1 MVVHKAIFSG
11 VRAVSSRLP
20 KRLPVGTKYVV
31 ESAGSRVR
39 RYIELPNGKRFSLPT
54 RKAFVC
60 KYIDSVSIVPGQV
73 SEDVEV

>member
-1 MVVHKAIFSG
+1 MSFTT
-11 VRAVSSRLP
+11 RLP
-20 KRLPVGTKYVV
+20 KRLPVGTKYIV

-39 RYIELPNGKRFSLPT
+39 RFLELPNGKRISLPM

-60 KYIDSVSIVPGQV
+60 KYVDSVSIVPGQV